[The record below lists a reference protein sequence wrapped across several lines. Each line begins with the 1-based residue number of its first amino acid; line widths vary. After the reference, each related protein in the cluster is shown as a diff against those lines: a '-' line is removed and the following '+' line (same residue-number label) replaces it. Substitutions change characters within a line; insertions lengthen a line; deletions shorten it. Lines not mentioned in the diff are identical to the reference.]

1 MAEKLKVHFDSTV
14 PLPEKFEP
22 EEIKD
27 DLDWARV
34 VIRTSEYMYEK
45 GLIEDTSEE
54 DRHEAIEIFKGMVTG
69 DGKNK
74 PNLDKT
80 TNAVAA
86 HVGALLN
93 EYDKQAVDSATQLR
107 VYITN
112 RLIIESD
119 HKDPKQR
126 MAALVNLGKIS
137 EVGLFAER
145 KEITV
150 THQSTEDLE
159 AQIKEKLAKI
169 YEVEA
174 EVIEDKTDDTSR
186 ETETRE

>member
-1 MAEKLKVHFDSTV
+1 
-14 PLPEKFEP
+14 
-22 EEIKD
+22 
-27 DLDWARV
+27 
-34 VIRTSEYMYEK
+34 
-45 GLIEDTSEE
+45 
-54 DRHEAIEIFKGMVTG
+54 
-69 DGKNK
+69 
-74 PNLDKT
+74 
-80 TNAVAA
+80 
-86 HVGALLN
+86 LLN

-186 ETETRE
+186 ETEIRE

>member
-34 VIRTSEYMYEK
+34 VIRTSEHMYEK

-54 DRHEAIEIFKGMVTG
+54 DRHEAIEIFKGVVAG
-69 DGKNK
+69 DSKDK
-74 PNLDKT
+74 PNFDKT
-80 TNAVAA
+80 TNGVAA